1 MRKYFAFAL
10 ALAALHA
17 NAQEDGTQTN
27 SSAFNTEKH
36 FYGSEPIFT
45 GQEHSGY
52 SPDIEGTAYYGS
64 DQWQNGS
71 VVYRDVV
78 YPDVRLK
85 YDLVADRLIVQHY
98 NGFTG
103 VTLFTPRIQSFSLEE
118 KNFENLSANTVN
130 RLPLSG
136 IYEVLVKGE
145 VSIYAKR
152 LKSIQESTKSGRVE
166 RSIVSGESYYASKDG
181 VFYPIKKEKHLLD
194 LMPDRKN
201 EIHTLLRE
209 KGLRFKKQ
217 MERALVASAEYYNAQ
232 TRR

>member
-1 MRKYFAFAL
+1 ML

-17 NAQEDGTQTN
+17 NAQEAGTHTTP
-27 SSAFNTEKH
+27 SALNAEQQ

-45 GQEHSGY
+45 GQEHTGY
-52 SPDIEGTAYYGS
+52 SPDIEGTAYYGN
-64 DQWQNGS
+64 DQWQKGS
-71 VVYRDVV
+71 LVYRDVV

-103 VTLFTPRIQSFSLEE
+103 VTLFTPRIQSFSLDG
-118 KNFENLSANTVN
+118 KNFETLPANAVN

-152 LKSIQESTKSGRVE
+152 MKSIQESTKSGRVE
-166 RSIVSGESYYASKDG
+166 RSILSRETYYASKDG

-194 LMPDRKN
+194 LMPERKN

-217 MERALVASAEYYNAQ
+217 MERTLVASAEYYNAQ